1 LHKLLEIGTLAHIH
15 NSNIPMQIAIILLL
29 AVLVVFSILN
39 YLAKPKSIEDTS
51 IEDKKRISE
60 LEQDLAT
67 KETEI
72 KHKQQNID
80 LANAK
85 NTAYEQIKSE
95 NTTLKEKLSNIE
107 RERNDLKNETIS
119 LKKEEENRNET
130 LRKSIESTN
139 TLQESLTKEKER
151 LNDERVEETEI
162 RLEKMKRTWS
172 EHEKDVENHLQL
184 ICRNHVIK
192 YINQE
197 DFPHPRNKPDN
208 SIEIMDQLIVF
219 DAKSPANDD
228 LSNFPKYI
236 KLQTE
241 SLKKYAKHDDVK
253 KDLFLVI
260 PSNTLPVINQ
270 FTYNIGDYNVY
281 IITKDALEPVIL
293 SLKKIEEYEFA
304 DKLSPEERDNVCR
317 VIGKFAHTTKRRI
330 QIDQFFAEE
339 FLDTLNKAGTQLP
352 KDILESVIEFENAEK
367 LNPPMEKR
375 KKQILTKDLKAKLEE
390 IKKEIEL
397 RNIPEINTQIE
408 FKEDKNE

>member
-1 LHKLLEIGTLAHIH
+1 MEYLVLIVIVAGFALVYFKKESVTKDHSEEDKNRILELEK
-15 NSNIPMQIAIILLL
+15 SL
-29 AVLVVFSILN
+29 AV
-39 YLAKPKSIEDTS
+39 
-51 IEDKKRISE
+51 
-60 LEQDLAT
+60 
-67 KETEI
+67 KENEV
-72 KHKQQNID
+72 KQQQQNID
-80 LANAK
+80 IANAK
-85 NTAYEQIKSE
+85 TTAFEQVKTE
-95 NTTLKEKLSNIE
+95 NTTLKEKLSNTE
-107 RERNDLKNETIS
+107 QERNNLKNENVF

-139 TLQESLTKEKER
+139 TRQEDLTKEKER
-151 LNDERVEETEI
+151 LNDERVKETED
-162 RLEKMKRTWS
+162 RLKKMKWTWG

-192 YINQE
+192 YISQE

-260 PSNTLPVINQ
+260 PSNTLQVINQ

-281 IITKDALEPVIL
+281 IITKDALEPIIL

-317 VIGKFAHTTKRRI
+317 IIGKFAHTTKRRI

-352 KDILESVIEFENAEK
+352 RDILESVIKFENAEK

-375 KKQILTKDLKAKLEE
+375 KKQILTKDLKAKSEE

-397 RNIPEINTQIE
+397 RNIPEITTQIE
-408 FKEDKNE
+408 FKEDNNA

>member
-1 LHKLLEIGTLAHIH
+1 MEYL
-15 NSNIPMQIAIILLL
+15 
-29 AVLVVFSILN
+29 VLVVLVAGFALVYFKKESVTEDNLEEDRNRIL
-39 YLAKPKSIEDTS
+39 
-51 IEDKKRISE
+51 E
-60 LEQDLAT
+60 LEKSLVT
-67 KETEI
+67 KETEA
-72 KHKQQNID
+72 KQQQQNID
-80 LANAK
+80 IANAK
-85 NTAYEQIKSE
+85 TNAFEQVKTE

-107 RERNDLKNETIS
+107 QERNNLKNENIF

-139 TLQESLTKEKER
+139 TLQESLTNEKER
-151 LNDERVEETEI
+151 LNDLRVKETED
-162 RLEKMKRTWS
+162 RLEKMKWTWG
-172 EHEKDVENHLQL
+172 EHEKDVENHLKL

-192 YINQE
+192 YISQE

-253 KDLFLVI
+253 KELFLVI
-260 PSNTLPVINQ
+260 PSNTLQVINK

-281 IITKDALEPVIL
+281 IVTKDALEPIIL

-317 VIGKFAHTTKRRI
+317 IIGKFAHTTKRRI

-352 KDILESVIEFENAEK
+352 RDILESVIQFENAEK

-375 KKQILTKDLKAKLEE
+375 KKQILTKDLKAKSEE

-397 RNIPEINTQIE
+397 RNIPEITTQIE
-408 FKEDKNE
+408 FKEDNNV